1 MWRCRAPCHDM
12 LHNAASHCV
21 IILWPVTS
29 VAWQNIPCH
38 FRLCHH
44 NMVPG
49 QITWDVSCHVTIVCI
64 MSSDSKSHHIWRVL
78 FGHVIFHMRCDVM
91 RCHAIP
97 YCDVMPYCVV
107 VSRHVISRYIISHHI
122 TLWDVVSSRVIR
134 CDVVSCDVVSYSYTY
149 THGVSSHAILC
160 CAQCVV
166 SWRVV
171 CCYSHTVTVSRHIRC
186 VHYPQPLDH
195 PSVLINTFS
204 VCWEKSL
211 KVKHKLIINH
221 LHQIITFQAAWSFFN
236 KWCCITTYVS
246 CHMAL
251 CRVIVMGNLAAVW
264 TGNLRSSRSFIF
276 YLSNSL
282 SCV

>member
-49 QITWDVSCHVTIVCI
+49 QITWDVSCHVTSLHTIVCI

-122 TLWDVVSSRVIR
+122 MRCRFISRYKMWCRVLWCRIVFIYIHTW
-134 CDVVSCDVVSYSYTY
+134 CFISCNIMLCTMCCIV
-149 THGVSSHAILC
+149 AC
-160 CAQCVV
+160 CA
-166 SWRVV
+166 
-171 CCYSHTVTVSRHIRC
+171 VSRHLCLLCAVTVTLWLCHVTSDVFTILN
-186 VHYPQPLDH
+186 P
-195 PSVLINTFS
+195 
-204 VCWEKSL
+204 W
-211 KVKHKLIINH
+211 
-221 LHQIITFQAAWSFFN
+221 IT
-236 KWCCITTYVS
+236 
-246 CHMAL
+246 
-251 CRVIVMGNLAAVW
+251 
-264 TGNLRSSRSFIF
+264 
-276 YLSNSL
+276 SL
-282 SCV
+282 SSSVHSQYAEKNP

>member
-1 MWRCRAPCHDM
+1 
-12 LHNAASHCV
+12 
-21 IILWPVTS
+21 
-29 VAWQNIPCH
+29 
-38 FRLCHH
+38 
-44 NMVPG
+44 
-49 QITWDVSCHVTIVCI
+49 
-64 MSSDSKSHHIWRVL
+64 MSSPVMSYHIHIHTHMVFHLMQYYAVHNVLYRGVLCRVSP
-78 FGHVIFHMRCDVM
+78 F
-91 RCHAIP
+91 
-97 YCDVMPYCVV
+97 MP
-107 VSRHVISRYIISHHI
+107 
-122 TLWDVVSSRVIR
+122 
-134 CDVVSCDVVSYSYTY
+134 
-149 THGVSSHAILC
+149 
-160 CAQCVV
+160 
-166 SWRVV
+166 VV

-195 PSVLINTFS
+195 LSVLISTFS

-251 CRVIVMGNLAAVW
+251 CQVIVMGNLAAVW
-264 TGNLRSSRSFIF
+264 TGNLWSSRSFIF